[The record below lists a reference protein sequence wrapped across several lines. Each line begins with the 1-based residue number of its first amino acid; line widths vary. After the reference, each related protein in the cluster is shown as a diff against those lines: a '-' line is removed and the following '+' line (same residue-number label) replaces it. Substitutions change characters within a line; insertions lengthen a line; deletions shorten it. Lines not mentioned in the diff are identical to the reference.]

1 MARTCPL
8 TLASRPSH
16 SSFTVNVSEEV
27 RGWYSRNMATDDTE
41 SPDFRSEK
49 MDSPEG
55 RGIALGRWS
64 AFWYSI
70 PDDVLADA
78 YGDNP
83 KRSIA
88 DYDAEVRDDI
98 AEAVLDDSE
107 LIGFWVAWHQAG
119 GFAHLESGGWHR
131 ATIFRKIR
139 KFRTRYGAHPDEY
152 TFPWIKLDLKRT
164 WSDEL
169 SGRLRPLPDPS

>member
-1 MARTCPL
+1 M
-8 TLASRPSH
+8 
-16 SSFTVNVSEEV
+16 SEP
-27 RGWYSRNMATDDTE
+27 
-41 SPDFRSEK
+41 PDFRSEK

-78 YGDNP
+78 YGDDP

-88 DYDAEVRDDI
+88 DYDEAVRDDI

-119 GFAHLESGGWHR
+119 GFAHLESGGWTR
-131 ATIFRKIR
+131 A
-139 KFRTRYGAHPDEY
+139 ES
-152 TFPWIKLDLKRT
+152 FPCIHQ
-164 WSDEL
+164 S
-169 SGRLRPLPDPS
+169 RLPTS

>member
-1 MARTCPL
+1 MNEP
-8 TLASRPSH
+8 
-16 SSFTVNVSEEV
+16 
-27 RGWYSRNMATDDTE
+27 
-41 SPDFRSEK
+41 PDFRSEK

-88 DYDAEVRDDI
+88 DYDDEVRDDI

-139 KFRTRYGAHPDEY
+139 KFRTRFGAHPDEY
-152 TFPWIKLDLKRT
+152 VFPWIKLDLKRS
-164 WSDEL
+164 WSEDL
-169 SGRLRPLPDPS
+169 SRRLRPLPDPS